1 MKKMGEQEILAL
13 ELVVMGCR
21 CVPRLVSEASQ
32 VQFVQGFGG
41 AVFSLSFF
49 SIYPAMEKVATAIG
63 A

>member
-1 MKKMGEQEILAL
+1 MDEREILAL
-13 ELVVMGCR
+13 ELVVMGRR
-21 CVPRLVSEASQ
+21 CEPRLVSEAFQ

-49 SIYPAMEKVATAIG
+49 SILPAMEEAATAIG